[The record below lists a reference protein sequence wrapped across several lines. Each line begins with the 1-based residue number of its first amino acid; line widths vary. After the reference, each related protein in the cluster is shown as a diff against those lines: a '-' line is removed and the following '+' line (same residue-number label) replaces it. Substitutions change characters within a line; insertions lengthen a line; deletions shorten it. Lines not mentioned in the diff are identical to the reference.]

1 MKKTSLL
8 LLIALALPAAPAWA
22 GPSKEYLQ
30 LLAEIRMLQ
39 EQNAQL
45 TQLFSSLKE
54 DLQKFS
60 VKLDEQAATNRK
72 GMADQTVV
80 VNNIGDTVRVLR
92 EKADDTNVRIS
103 TVAQEIQALRQAI
116 ASSPAPAAV
125 TPVPAGSDPG
135 TSPAGS
141 PSTPPTVPIGVSP
154 QRMFESAYDDFT
166 SNRYETAIKGF
177 ELFIQTFPRL
187 PQAAAAQFNIGSSY
201 YNMGNRWNEALA
213 AFQLVTTQYPQDAEM
228 NPQAYF
234 KIGQTYEQLKQID
247 NAKKAYETVVQK
259 YPTSFQ
265 ATQAAQALQRLN
277 RREEQEDEKS
287 FPSSLLPVL
296 SS

>member
-8 LLIALALPAAPAWA
+8 LTIGLVLSASPAWA

-54 DLQKFS
+54 DLQKFGT
-60 VKLDEQAATNRK
+60 KLDDQAATNRK
-72 GMADQTVV
+72 GIADQTLAI
-80 VNNIGDTVRVLR
+80 NNIGDTVRVLR

-116 ASSPAPAAV
+116 ASAPSPQTLAPAPTGGDT
-125 TPVPAGSDPG
+125 TPPSGSQPA
-135 TSPAGS
+135 SP
-141 PSTPPTVPIGVSP
+141 TTPTVPIGVSP
-154 QRMFESAYDDFT
+154 QRMFDSAYDDFT

-187 PQAAAAQFNIGSSY
+187 PQAAAAQFNIGASY
-201 YNMGNRWNEALA
+201 YNMGNHWNEARD
-213 AFQLVTTQYPQDAEM
+213 AFLLVTTQYPQDAD
-228 NPQAYF
+228 NNAQAFF
-234 KIGQTYEQLKQID
+234 KLGQTYEQMKQVD
-247 NAKKAYETVVQK
+247 AAKKAYQTVMQK
-259 YPTSFQ
+259 YPASFQ
-265 ATQAAQALQRLN
+265 ATQANQALQRLTG
-277 RREEQEDEKS
+277 RLED
-287 FPSSLLPVL
+287 
-296 SS
+296 

>member
-1 MKKTSLL
+1 MNKTSLL

-60 VKLDEQAATNRK
+60 TKLDEQAQTNRK
-72 GMADQTVV
+72 GLADQTLA

-116 ASSPAPAAV
+116 ASSPAPAATV
-125 TPVPAGSDPG
+125 TVQTPGDPGSPPAGSQ
-135 TSPAGS
+135 PAA
-141 PSTPPTVPIGVSP
+141 PPTVPIGVSP

-228 NPQAYF
+228 NPQAYY
-234 KIGQTYEQLKQID
+234 KIGQTYEQLKQVD
-247 NAKKAYETVVQK
+247 NAKKAYQTVVDK
-259 YPTSFQ
+259 YPASFQ
-265 ATQAAQALQRLN
+265 ASQASQALLRLAK
-277 RREEQEDEKS
+277 REDDE
-287 FPSSLLPVL
+287 
-296 SS
+296 

>member
-1 MKKTSLL
+1 MTLSKTFCTT
-8 LLIALALPAAPAWA
+8 ALAVFALTAPAAPASA
-22 GPSKEYLQ
+22 AANKEHLQ
-30 LLAEIRMLQ
+30 LMAEIRMLQ

-45 TQLFSSLKE
+45 QQLLGALQDTLKTVGTKI
-54 DLQKFS
+54 DDQT
-60 VKLDEQAATNRK
+60 AASRK
-72 GMADQTVV
+72 AMADQALAI
-80 VNNIGDTVRVLR
+80 NNIGETVRMLR
-92 EKADDTNVRIS
+92 EKTDDTNVRIS

-234 KIGQTYEQLKQID
+234 KIGQTYEQLKQVD

-265 ATQAAQALQRLN
+265 ATQASQALQRLN
-277 RREEQEDEKS
+277 RREE
-287 FPSSLLPVL
+287 
-296 SS
+296 

>member
-60 VKLDEQAATNRK
+60 TKLDEQAQTNRK
-72 GMADQTVV
+72 GLADQTLA

-116 ASSPAPAAV
+116 ASSPSPSPG
-125 TPVPAGSDPG
+125 TVPAVS
-135 TSPAGS
+135 SPAGDPGS
-141 PSTPPTVPIGVSP
+141 PAGGSPAPPTVPIGVSP

-201 YNMGNRWNEALA
+201 YNMGNHWNEALA

-228 NPQAYF
+228 NPQAYY
-234 KIGQTYEQLKQID
+234 KIGQTYEQLKQVD
-247 NAKKAYETVVQK
+247 NAKKAYQTVVDK
-259 YPTSFQ
+259 YPASFQ
-265 ATQAAQALQRLN
+265 ASQASQALLRLAK
-277 RREEQEDEKS
+277 REDDE
-287 FPSSLLPVL
+287 
-296 SS
+296 

>member
-1 MKKTSLL
+1 MKKTRLL

-22 GPSKEYLQ
+22 GPSKEMLQ

-60 VKLDEQAATNRK
+60 TKLDEQAATNRK
-72 GMADQTVV
+72 GMADQTLA

-103 TVAQEIQALRQAI
+103 TVAQEIQALRQAL
-116 ASSPAPAAV
+116 AASPAPA
-125 TPVPAGSDPG
+125 PVPPVQTPGDPA
-135 TSPAGS
+135 SPPAGS
-141 PSTPPTVPIGVSP
+141 PTPPPNIPIGVSP
-154 QRMFESAYDDFT
+154 QRMFDSAYDDFT

-187 PQAAAAQFNIGSSY
+187 PQAAAAQFNIGASY
-201 YNMGNRWNEALA
+201 YNMGNHWNEALA
-213 AFQLVTTQYPQDAEM
+213 AFQLVTTQYPQDADM

-234 KIGQTYEQLKQID
+234 KMGQTYEQLKQVD
-247 NAKKAYETVVQK
+247 NAKKAYETVVKK
-259 YPTSFQ
+259 YPASFQ
-265 ATQAAQALQRLN
+265 ATQASQALIRLN
-277 RREEQEDEKS
+277 RR
-287 FPSSLLPVL
+287 
-296 SS
+296 